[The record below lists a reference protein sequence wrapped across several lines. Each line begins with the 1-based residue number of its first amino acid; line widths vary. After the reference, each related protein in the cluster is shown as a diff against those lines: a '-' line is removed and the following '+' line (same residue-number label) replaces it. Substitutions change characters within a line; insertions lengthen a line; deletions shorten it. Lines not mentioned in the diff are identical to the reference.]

1 MKKQVLSLEVNWES
15 LYTLKVTCSSLI
27 LKIKL
32 PLWTSIKALAVAKM
46 VYLKLEVPVGPLP
59 YLRQQNQQEI

>member
-27 LKIKL
+27 LRIKL
-32 PLWTSIKALAVAKM
+32 PLWTSIKALVVAKND
-46 VYLKLEVPVGPLP
+46 LP
-59 YLRQQNQQEI
+59 KIRGT